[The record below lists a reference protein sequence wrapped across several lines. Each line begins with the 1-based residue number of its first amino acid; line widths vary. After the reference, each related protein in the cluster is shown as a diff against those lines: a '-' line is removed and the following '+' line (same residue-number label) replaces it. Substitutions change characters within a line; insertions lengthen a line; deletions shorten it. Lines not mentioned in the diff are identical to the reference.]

1 MTRSRLPLLDADDVD
16 EERAAVTVHGV
27 LLAAGTSSRYG
38 DANKL
43 LATVDGEPIVRRSA
57 RTLVRSK
64 CDGVTV
70 VLGYEADGVRA
81 VLVDLDASTI
91 TNDAYDRGQSTSV
104 HRSVRIAR
112 ERNADAVLV
121 ALGDMPAVSVDS
133 VDALIDAYAH
143 GAGDAIAAAY
153 DGQRGNPVLFDA
165 QYFDALTDVS
175 GDVGGRE
182 ILHSADDG
190 ILVETGDPGVRYD
203 VDRPQ
208 DH

>member
-1 MTRSRLPLLDADDVD
+1 MTRSRLPLLDADEIVGDRSD
-16 EERAAVTVHGV
+16 VTVHGV

-43 LATVDGEPIVRRSA
+43 LATVDGEPIVRNA
-57 RTLVRSK
+57 TRTLVRSN

-70 VLGYEADGVRA
+70 VLGYEAEGVRA
-81 VLVDLDASTI
+81 VLADLDVST
-91 TNDAYDRGQSTSV
+91 TVNDAYDHGQSS
-104 HRSVRIAR
+104 SVRRGAHIAR
-112 ERNADAVLV
+112 DRNADAVLV

-143 GAGDAIAAAY
+143 DEGDAIAAAY
-153 DGQRGNPVLFDA
+153 DGKRGNPVLFDA

-182 ILHSADDG
+182 ILRTADDG